1 MKIIITLITV
11 LALAGCATQAPSVS
25 ENMHHEYTLEAKYYT
40 AINELPLPIN
50 ETNTEKMTLSVLLEP
65 SEPNTTSYATLYSQD
80 YAVKCN
86 FEKTECKHSTIKP
99 TLTYKVIKNV
109 DGTLTVTGEFH
120 SQAGR
125 EVKYESDLGYI
136 KRTVHT
142 DVPVWIEEKSV
153 LPFTLSTNGKRYVEL
168 TAKTGN
174 KLVIEIK

>member
-1 MKIIITLITV
+1 MKPITTITTI

-25 ENMHHEYTLEAKYYT
+25 ENMHNEYTLEAKYYT
-40 AINELPLPIN
+40 AINELPLPLN
-50 ETNTEKMTLSVLLEP
+50 ETNTEMMPLNVLLEP
-65 SEPNTTSYATLYSQD
+65 SEPNTTSYVTLYSQD

-86 FEKTECKHSTIKP
+86 TEKTECKHSAIKP
-99 TLTYKVIKNV
+99 SLTYRVIKNV

-136 KRTVHT
+136 KRTIHA